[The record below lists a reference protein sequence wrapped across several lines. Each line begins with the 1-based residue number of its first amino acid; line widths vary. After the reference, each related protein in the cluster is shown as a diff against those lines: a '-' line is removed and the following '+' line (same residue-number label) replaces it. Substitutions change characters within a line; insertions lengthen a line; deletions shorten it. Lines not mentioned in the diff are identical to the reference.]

1 MKRALTLG
9 VVAMAAAAVFASTRQ
24 LAAQPATS
32 SPVRFTAAGELMRPD
47 DFREWV
53 FLSAGLGMNYN
64 EPAPGAPPRRA
75 AFTNVFV
82 NPASYREFM
91 KSGKWPEQT
100 MFILEIR
107 GATTEG
113 SINKG
118 GSYQAGLVA
127 VEAEVKDSAR
137 FPGGWAYFDFG
148 ATRDRVAALPT
159 TASCYTCHK
168 DNGAVEQTF
177 VQFYPSLMEAA
188 RKLGTV
194 RASYDAAN
202 PHHPQ

>member
-9 VVAMAAAAVFASTRQ
+9 AMVVAVAILASTRQ
-24 LAAQPATS
+24 LAAQPAAA
-32 SPVRFTAAGELMRPD
+32 SPARFTAAGELMRPD

-64 EPAPGAPPRRA
+64 EPAPGAAPRRA
-75 AFTNVFV
+75 NFPNVFV

-91 KSGKWPEQT
+91 KTGKWPEQT

-118 GSYQAGLVA
+118 GSYQAGVVA
-127 VEAEVKDSAR
+127 VEAEIKDSAR
-137 FPGGWAYFDFG
+137 FPGGWGFYDFG
-148 ATRDRVAALPT
+148 ATRDRAAALPT

-168 DNGAVEQTF
+168 DHGAVEQTF
-177 VQFYPSLMEAA
+177 VQFYPSLMEVA

-194 RASYDAAN
+194 RPGYDAAN
-202 PHHPQ
+202 PHP

>member
-9 VVAMAAAAVFASTRQ
+9 VVLVVAMAILASARH
-24 LAAQPATS
+24 LAAQPASPS
-32 SPVRFTAAGELMRPD
+32 SARFTEAGELLRPD

-64 EPAPGAPPRRA
+64 EPPPGAPPRPA
-75 AFTNVFV
+75 NFTNVFV

-91 KSGKWPEQT
+91 KTGTWPEST
-100 MFILEIR
+100 VFILEIR

-118 GSYQAGLVA
+118 GSYQAGVVA
-127 VEAEVKDSAR
+127 IEAEVKDSSR
-137 FPGGWAYFDFG
+137 FPGGWAFYDFG
-148 ATRDRVAALPT
+148 ATRDRAAALPA

-168 DNGAVEQTF
+168 DHGAVEQTF
-177 VQFYPSLMEAA
+177 VQFYPSLMEVA

-194 RASYDAAN
+194 RPAYDAAN
-202 PHHPQ
+202 PHP